1 MYEKYYGLKR
11 SPFGLSPDPRFFFP
25 TQSHNEALA
34 MLRYGVLERKGIVVI
49 TGEVGT
55 GKTMLLQ
62 YLLDLLARASVTFAF
77 VANPRLSVTE
87 FLSYVLTD
95 LRLTAAGSTKGEML
109 SRLNDYLLARSRRK
123 AITAIVVDEAHL
135 LNWELMEEIRLLT
148 NLETFQH
155 KLVQLVLAG
164 QPELDQRLDS
174 PELRQLKQRISFR
187 CQLTPLTFAEM
198 RGYIQSRL
206 EHAGANS
213 DAEAIFP
220 DESIAAIYEFSGG
233 IPRIVNNLC
242 ENSLVAG
249 YGKQMPE
256 ITAETIREVAS
267 DLRLSQVAIT
277 SLEDQTGTETE
288 IDIPL
293 VSTGEAMPEPLTQ
306 SEPGA
311 AKP

>member
-1 MYEKYYGLKR
+1 
-11 SPFGLSPDPRFFFP
+11 
-25 TQSHNEALA
+25 
-34 MLRYGVLERKGIVVI
+34 
-49 TGEVGT
+49 
-55 GKTMLLQ
+55 
-62 YLLDLLARASVTFAF
+62 
-77 VANPRLSVTE
+77 
-87 FLSYVLTD
+87 
-95 LRLTAAGSTKGEML
+95 
-109 SRLNDYLLARSRRK
+109 
-123 AITAIVVDEAHL
+123 
-135 LNWELMEEIRLLT
+135 MEEIRLLT

-277 SLEDQTGTETE
+277 SLEDHVETDAE

-311 AKP
+311 EKP